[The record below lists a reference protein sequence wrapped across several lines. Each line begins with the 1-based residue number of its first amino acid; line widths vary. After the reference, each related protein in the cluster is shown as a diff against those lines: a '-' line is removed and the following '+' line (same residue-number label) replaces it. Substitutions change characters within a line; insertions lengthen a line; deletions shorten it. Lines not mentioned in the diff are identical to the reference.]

1 MHDMIL
7 LFGFPALLW
16 AVATVYALTG
26 AAFRLLPKTST
37 RKVGGLRFIKV
48 GRFCLSYCI
57 TKTHKPF
64 N

>member
-1 MHDMIL
+1 MDDIIL

-16 AVATVYALTG
+16 AVATVYVLTG

-37 RKVGGLRFIKV
+37 CKVGGLRFIKI
-48 GRFCLSYCI
+48 GRFCFSYCI
-57 TKTHKPF
+57 TKTYKPF